1 MTIGSQLMVQI
12 TGILAVGIY
21 TAIAT
26 FILLKIVSALT
37 SGIRVTDEQEQQGLD
52 ITDHDE
58 KGYSM

>member
-1 MTIGSQLMVQI
+1 MVQL
-12 TGILAVGIY
+12 TGILATGIY

-26 FILLKIVSALT
+26 FIILKIVSALT